1 MLEDNSIFL
10 YKDYGKI
17 VFDLKTIMDKKKIT
31 ISKIA
36 KITGL
41 HHKVVRRYY
50 EGTVERFDKEVLS
63 KLCFVLGCDLQD
75 IMHYDR
81 PKK

>member
-1 MLEDNSIFL
+1 MLEDNSVFL

-17 VFDLKTIMDKKKIT
+17 VFDLKTIMDKKGIT
-31 ISKIA
+31 ISKIV

-50 EGTVERFDKEVLS
+50 EGTVERYDKDVLA
-63 KLCFVLGCDLQD
+63 KFCFVLDCKLSD
-75 IMHYDR
+75 IMYY
-81 PKK
+81 KK

>member
-17 VFDLKTIMDKKKIT
+17 LFDLKTVMDKKKIT
-31 ISKIA
+31 ISKIV

-50 EGTVERFDKEVLS
+50 EGTVERYDKEVLS
-63 KLCFVLGCDLQD
+63 KLCFVLGCDLKD
-75 IMHYDR
+75 IMHYER

>member
-17 VFDLKTIMDKKKIT
+17 VFNLKTIMDKKKIT

-63 KLCFVLGCDLQD
+63 KLCFVLGCDLKD
-75 IMHYDR
+75 IMH
-81 PKK
+81 

>member
-50 EGTVERFDKEVLS
+50 EGTVERYDKEVLS
-63 KLCFVLGCDLQD
+63 KLCFVLGCDLND
-75 IMHYDR
+75 IMHYER